1 MRIKLAFATPLPHL
15 KCWFYASRDKVTTVH
30 RLQEAIAKEFSIE
43 YPLLLEIDNFRLM
56 PRNQIAG
63 LVRNEDLITQSQS
76 HPRRRAD
83 KQRRPQKKE
92 RYVVEKNVPKTV
104 ESKKVK
110 RQRRDEEPVK
120 HKAKKSKHTKSESD
134 KVRKVK
140 TRPAIVEPKRSKAPL
155 KDVKEKRDRSH
166 ESPAAVVP
174 TLEVAQPAASSP
186 SKTLPGEGT
195 FRTRSRNQR
204 RRKLKKATVNE
215 GTSSHADVEQSEL
228 NQEQYVSAVPQRI
241 QPTAPEPVAEES
253 LPPTSLLKQ
262 NRNKKRGFLDQ
273 MQKANKEHIRFDPTA
288 NANDQDVGGTAIITT
303 IDLDPAGGRYDL
315 RRKQEKKYPVQKAPR
330 VVTANHQQSLV
341 DSGVEDL
348 DGNTML
354 DESPEDVL
362 VDDSPDFQGNY
373 HESTQPESADMEE
386 EIDYDTCPV
395 VNFTT
400 HLPQVLDV
408 LAIKEVVVKDFDIVD
423 GTITVEHLGLT
434 DKALRQG
441 GRFEL
446 DSDRE
451 QTRDVDVDDDDDSI
465 VTLLKTDIVDM
476 RRIR

>member
-1 MRIKLAFATPLPHL
+1 MLLTAIQT
-15 KCWFYASRDKVTTVH
+15 H
-30 RLQEAIAKEFSIE
+30 RVKAI
-43 YPLLLEIDNFRLM
+43 IDDEPIDSLDRK
-56 PRNQIAG
+56 R
-63 LVRNEDLITQSQS
+63 
-76 HPRRRAD
+76 
-83 KQRRPQKKE
+83 KKDH
-92 RYVVEKNVPKTV
+92 KSKTV
-104 ESKKVK
+104 ESKGVK

-120 HKAKKSKHTKSESD
+120 HKAKKTGLAKNEIETG
-134 KVRKVK
+134 KVRKLK
-140 TRPAIVEPKRSKAPL
+140 TKRAKVEAEQSKANKQPL
-155 KDVKEKRDRSH
+155 KDVKEKRSKRDRSD

-174 TLEVAQPAASSP
+174 TLEVAPPAAP
-186 SKTLPGEGT
+186 APTKTAPGEGT
-195 FRTRSRNQR
+195 YRTRSRNER
-204 RRKLKKATVNE
+204 RRKLRKATVTE
-215 GTSSHADVEQSEL
+215 STSSQADGNQEATNAQPEL
-228 NQEQYVSAVPQRI
+228 NQEHNASAVPERI
-241 QPTAPEPVAEES
+241 EPAASEPIVDEA

-273 MQKANKEHIRFDPTA
+273 MQKANKEHIRFDAISPVTTATA
-288 NANDQDVGGTAIITT
+288 NENDHEKGGTAIITT

-330 VVTANHQQSLV
+330 VVTANNQSLV

-354 DESPEDVL
+354 DESPEDNL
-362 VDDSPDFQGNY
+362 VDDSPDLQANY
-373 HESTQPESADMEE
+373 HAHIQPESADMEE
-386 EIDYDTCPV
+386 VIDYDTCPV

-400 HLPQVLDV
+400 HLPQILDV
-408 LAIKEVVVKDFDIVD
+408 IAIKTLVLSSTYTPEISDWREVVVKDFDIVD

-451 QTRDVDVDDDDDSI
+451 QARDLDDDDDSI